1 MKNFIYTLAGLGE
14 YTVRALL
21 LLKIFRVWLPFRKS
35 FERTGKYILCI
46 QCVVTQYLLS
56 ETRFFKRLLYGESM
70 MADMSIKSAVGII
83 LCAFVTFCFSLWLFD
98 GKKSVKGY
106 LVANFYTMLE
116 LTRFSWYSLCL
127 PFLNYMSDRLVEQ
140 ALEGKVTVQKVDV
153 WINVIELSWNVLVSA
168 GSCIL
173 LYLMVR
179 WYCSTVEGMEK
190 KYSGA
195 ELLFLAFP
203 SITGFIFC
211 IFLRG
216 ILYSQNETEIRFL
229 FEDYPGARI
238 LVIVLTLLLLG
249 LILVSIKAFVE
260 LIKRHEEK
268 SRLVIYEN
276 QIEEMAQHVKD
287 IESLYDGI
295 RGMRHD
301 MKNNIYAME
310 ILLKKDSGE
319 EEMETH
325 SEARK
330 YLMQMNEA
338 LDGLDYPV
346 QSGNPVTDV
355 VIGRIFRECQKEK
368 IAFQCDFRFPGNK
381 NFPVFDICVLLNNA
395 LDNAVEA
402 CVRLKEKE
410 EGRKK
415 ICLRSYEKRNLFFIE
430 IQNGFDGRIYRNAEG
445 GFLSTKEDSEI
456 HGIGIRNM
464 KKCVEKYFGRIE
476 FFIEDGYFTTK
487 IMLQDI
493 IPKHVQ

>member
-1 MKNFIYTLAGLGE
+1 MKDFIYTVLGPVE
-14 YTVRALL
+14 YMIRALL
-21 LLKIFRVWLPFRKS
+21 LLKIFRVWLPFKKS

-70 MADMSIKSAVGII
+70 MVDLSIKSAISII
-83 LCAFVTFCFSLWLFD
+83 LCAFITFCFSLWLFE

-106 LVANFYTMLE
+106 LVTNFYTILE
-116 LTRFSWYSLCL
+116 LTRFSWYSLCVPL
-127 PFLNYMSDRLVEQ
+127 LDRMTDGLVDK
-140 ALEGKVTVQKVDV
+140 ALEGKITLRQVDV
-153 WINVIELSWNVLVSA
+153 WIHVIELSWNILVSA

-190 KYSGA
+190 KYSKA

-216 ILYSQNETEIRFL
+216 ILYSQSETEIRFL

-238 LVIVLTLLLLG
+238 LVILLTLLLLG
-249 LILVSIKAFVE
+249 LIQVSIKAFAQLVR
-260 LIKRHEEK
+260 RHEEK

-276 QIEEMAQHVKD
+276 QIEEMVQYVKD
-287 IESLYDGI
+287 MENLYDGI

-310 ILLKKDSGE
+310 ILLKEEPGEKDARTRG
-319 EEMETH
+319 
-325 SEARK
+325 EARK
-330 YLMQMNEA
+330 YLTQMNEA

-381 NFPVFDICVLLNNA
+381 DFPVFDICVLLNNA

-402 CVRLKEKE
+402 CIRLKGTE
-410 EGRKK
+410 EDRKK
-415 ICLRSYEKRNLFFIE
+415 IRLRSYEKRNLFFIE
-430 IQNGFDGRIYRNAEG
+430 IENGFDGKICRNAEG
-445 GFLSTKEDSEI
+445 GFLSTKEEPET

-476 FFIEDGYFTTK
+476 FSMEDGYFTTK